1 MKKFKIAIFASGSG
15 SNFEAIVQA
24 ADHGEIPGCEIVLCV
39 CDKPGARVIERAE
52 NHGIS
57 ALVFSAKDYACKRD
71 FEAMIADRL
80 DSLEV
85 DLVCLAG
92 YMRIVGTELLTRYD
106 GKIINIHPALLPSF
120 PGAHAIRD
128 AFEYGVKVTGV
139 TIHYVNETVDG
150 GRIIAQSAVAYD
162 GNDIDELETLIHAAE
177 HKLYPQVI
185 ANFAKNKLSN

>member
-52 NHGIS
+52 NHGIPT
-57 ALVFSAKDYACKRD
+57 LVFSAKDYACKRD

-150 GRIIAQSAVAYD
+150 GRIIAQSAVTYD
-162 GNDIDELETLIHAAE
+162 GNDIDELETLIHATE